1 MYLTRPSLSL
11 PEPPDAAFA
20 AAQLASYVRT
30 EERLNRKGDVTG
42 TDPQETLGTQSSQVL
57 A

>member
-11 PEPPDAAFA
+11 PKPPDANFA

-30 EERLNRKGDVTG
+30 EERQTEMGM
-42 TDPQETLGTQSSQVL
+42 
-57 A
+57 